1 MVRSYWLLSELV
13 PVGVRSL
20 IHIGWQSSDAKCK
33 ELGGHD
39 IFGPPPEIPARKL
52 TAAHNLELK
61 ANRDMEEP
69 APLRN
74 LCTSVKVSYVSLTSL
89 NLSCGGKASIL
100 YIILISFSVSIY
112 NNIRHTYPC
121 KEFEVDPLNSSESE
135 EGGGLIAP
143 QEVFNRFADVVQE
156 AIKKM
161 KMMEEEK
168 LRMVKKARLAV
179 EAYDQELKDKARE
192 VVALKMDRQRKKQ

>member
-1 MVRSYWLLSELV
+1 MKRGIEERNEGRLRLQNWGFEYRAKLGLQNLSLEAYYSSKSSQAAWV
-13 PVGVRSL
+13 K
-20 IHIGWQSSDAKCK
+20 QSSDAKCK
-33 ELGGHD
+33 ELSGHD

-74 LCTSVKVSYVSLTSL
+74 LCTSVKVSY
-89 NLSCGGKASIL
+89 
-100 YIILISFSVSIY
+100 
-112 NNIRHTYPC
+112 
-121 KEFEVDPLNSSESE
+121 
-135 EGGGLIAP
+135 
-143 QEVFNRFADVVQE
+143 
-156 AIKKM
+156 
-161 KMMEEEK
+161 EK

>member
-1 MVRSYWLLSELV
+1 MQLELFSQAAWV
-13 PVGVRSL
+13 K
-20 IHIGWQSSDAKCK
+20 QSSDAKCK
-33 ELGGHD
+33 ELSGHD

-74 LCTSVKVSYVSLTSL
+74 LCTSVKVSY
-89 NLSCGGKASIL
+89 
-100 YIILISFSVSIY
+100 SFFF
-112 NNIRHTYPC
+112 TC
-121 KEFEVDPLNSSESE
+121 TEFEVDPLNSSESE

-143 QEVFNRFADVVQE
+143 QEAFNRFADVVQE

-161 KMMEEEK
+161 KMVEEEK

>member
-1 MVRSYWLLSELV
+1 MKRGIEERNEGRLRLQNWGFEYRAKLGLQNLSLEAYYSSKSSQAAWV
-13 PVGVRSL
+13 K
-20 IHIGWQSSDAKCK
+20 QSSDAKCK
-33 ELGGHD
+33 ELSEHD
-39 IFGPPPEIPARKL
+39 IFCPPPEIPARKL

-74 LCTSVKVSYVSLTSL
+74 LCTSVKVSYV
-89 NLSCGGKASIL
+89 
-100 YIILISFSVSIY
+100 
-112 NNIRHTYPC
+112 
-121 KEFEVDPLNSSESE
+121 DPLNSSESE

-143 QEVFNRFADVVQE
+143 QEAFNRFADVVQE

-161 KMMEEEK
+161 KMVEEEK